1 MEVTWQM
8 LLTVCPLVFLASAI
22 DAIAGG
28 GGLISLPAYYLA
40 GLPPVMAAGSNKFS
54 ASFGTLMASV
64 KYARSGKVHWAAA
77 LFAVAG
83 ALPGAWFGAEM
94 LKIAPE
100 QFVRICLLVGVPAM
114 AVVMLVKKPKEN
126 EDEQAEKIKTWRERA
141 LCFVIGLLVGFY
153 DGFFGPG
160 TGTIL
165 ILLFTLLMKM
175 NAVTASGS
183 AKIVNLASNMA
194 ALGSFAFGGG
204 VLYALAFP
212 AMICSV
218 VGGYVGS
225 SLAIKGG
232 AKVIR
237 TVMLIVMAM
246 LLVKIAWDTFA
257 G

>member
-8 LLTVCPLVFLASAI
+8 ILTVCPLIFMASAI

-40 GLPPVMAAGSNKFS
+40 GLPPVLAAGSNKFS
-54 ASFGTLMASV
+54 ASFGTLIASV

-83 ALPGAWFGAEM
+83 ALPGSWFGAEM

-100 QFVRICLLVGVPAM
+100 ALVRVILLVGVPAM
-114 AVVMLVKKPKEN
+114 AVLMLIKKPEESGEN
-126 EDEQAEKIKTWRERA
+126 VTQAKSLRERTIC
-141 LCFVIGLLVGFY
+141 LVIGFAIGFY

-160 TGTIL
+160 TGTML
-165 ILLFTLLMKM
+165 IILFTLLIKM

-183 AKIVNLASNMA
+183 AKIVNLASNV
-194 ALGSFAFGGG
+194 GSLISFITGGC
-204 VLYALAFP
+204 VLYALAIP
-212 AMICSV
+212 AMFCAAI
-218 VGGYVGS
+218 GGYVGS

-237 TVMLIVMAM
+237 VVMLVVMAL
-246 LLVKIAWDTFA
+246 LLVKIALDTFA

>member
-1 MEVTWQM
+1 MVVTWQM

-54 ASFGTLMASV
+54 ASFGTLMASI
-64 KYARSGKVHWAAA
+64 KYGRSGKVHWAAA
-77 LFAVAG
+77 LFAVLG
-83 ALPGAWFGAEM
+83 ALPGSWFGAEM

-100 QFVRICLLVGVPAM
+100 ALVRVILLVGVPAM
-114 AVVMLVKKPKEN
+114 AVVMLIKKPEETGEN
-126 EDEQAEKIKTWRERA
+126 AAQVKTLRERA
-141 LCFVIGLLVGFY
+141 LCFAIGLAIGFY

-175 NAVTASGS
+175 SAVTASGS
-183 AKIVNLASNMA
+183 AKIVNLASNV
-194 ALGSFAFGGG
+194 GSLISFVTGGC
-204 VLYALAFP
+204 VLYALAIP
-212 AMICSV
+212 AMFCAAI
-218 VGGYVGS
+218 GGYVGS

-237 TVMLIVMAM
+237 VVMLIVMAM
-246 LLVKIAWDTFA
+246 LLVKIAIDTFA

>member
-40 GLPPVMAAGSNKFS
+40 GLPPVLAAGSNKFS

-64 KYARSGKVHWAAA
+64 KYGRSGNVHWRAAIW
-77 LFAVAG
+77 AVAG
-83 ALPGAWFGAEM
+83 ALPGAWLGAEA

-100 QFVRICLLVGVPAM
+100 SFVRICLLVGVPAM
-114 AVVMLVKKPKEN
+114 AVVMMLKKSEPDGTQTSPVQKP
-126 EDEQAEKIKTWRERA
+126 AECA
-141 LCFVIGLLVGFY
+141 LCLAIGLAIGFY

-165 ILLFTLLMKM
+165 ILLFTMLLKM
-175 NAVTASGS
+175 RAVQASGS
-183 AKIVNLASNMA
+183 AKIVNLASNVA
-194 ALGSFAFGGG
+194 ALASFAGGG
-204 VLYALAFP
+204 SVLYALAFP

-232 AKVIR
+232 AKLIR
-237 TVMLIVMAM
+237 AVMLVVMA
-246 LLVKIAWDTFA
+246 LLLAKIAMDTF
-257 G
+257 

>member
-8 LLTVCPLVFLASAI
+8 ILTVCPLIFMASAI

-40 GLPPVMAAGSNKFS
+40 GLPPVLAAGSNKFS
-54 ASFGTLMASV
+54 ASFGTLIASV

-77 LFAVAG
+77 IFAVLG
-83 ALPGAWFGAEM
+83 ALPGSWLGAEL

-100 QFVRICLLVGVPAM
+100 TLVRMILLIGVPAM
-114 AVVMLVKKPKEN
+114 AVVMLIKKPEETGEN
-126 EDEQAEKIKTWRERA
+126 VSQAKSARERL
-141 LCFVIGLLVGFY
+141 LCFAIGLAIGFY

-160 TGTIL
+160 TGTML
-165 ILLFTLLMKM
+165 IILFTLLIKM
-175 NAVTASGS
+175 NAVTASGT
-183 AKIVNLASNMA
+183 AKIVNLASNV
-194 ALGSFAFGGG
+194 GSLISFVTGGC
-204 VLYALAFP
+204 VLYALAIP
-212 AMICSV
+212 AMFCAAA
-218 VGGYVGS
+218 GGYVGS

-237 TVMLIVMAM
+237 VVMLVVMAM

>member
-8 LLTVCPLVFLASAI
+8 LLTVCPLIFMASSI

-40 GLPPVMAAGSNKFS
+40 GLPPVLAAGSNKFS
-54 ASFGTLMASV
+54 ASFGTLIASV
-64 KYARSGKVHWAAA
+64 KYVRSGKVHWAAA
-77 LFAVAG
+77 IFAVLG
-83 ALPGAWFGAEM
+83 ALPGSWLGAEL

-100 QFVRICLLVGVPAM
+100 TLVRMILLIGVPAM
-114 AVVMLVKKPKEN
+114 AVLMLIKKPEETGEN
-126 EDEQAEKIKTWRERA
+126 VSQAKSARERL
-141 LCFVIGLLVGFY
+141 LCFAIGLAIGFY

-160 TGTIL
+160 TGTML
-165 ILLFTLLMKM
+165 IILFTLLIKM
-175 NAVTASGS
+175 NAVTASGT
-183 AKIVNLASNMA
+183 AKIVNLASNV
-194 ALGSFAFGGG
+194 GSLISFVTGGC
-204 VLYALAFP
+204 VLYALAIP
-212 AMICSV
+212 AMFCAAL
-218 VGGYVGS
+218 GGYVGS

-237 TVMLIVMAM
+237 VVMLVVMAM

>member
-8 LLTVCPLVFLASAI
+8 LLTVCPLIFMASAI

-40 GLPPVMAAGSNKFS
+40 GLPPVLAAGSNKFS
-54 ASFGTLMASV
+54 ASFGTLIASV

-77 LFAVAG
+77 IFAVVG
-83 ALPGAWFGAEM
+83 ALPGSWLGAEL

-100 QFVRICLLVGVPAM
+100 TLVRMILLIGVPAM
-114 AVVMLVKKPKEN
+114 AVVMLIKKPEETGGN
-126 EDEQAEKIKTWRERA
+126 VSQAKSARERL
-141 LCFVIGLLVGFY
+141 LCFAIGLAIGFY

-160 TGTIL
+160 TGTML
-165 ILLFTLLMKM
+165 IILFTMLIKM
-175 NAVTASGS
+175 NAVTASGT
-183 AKIVNLASNMA
+183 AKIVNLASNV
-194 ALGSFAFGGG
+194 GSLISFVTGGC
-204 VLYALAFP
+204 VLYALAIP
-212 AMICSV
+212 AMFCAAA
-218 VGGYVGS
+218 GGYVGS

-237 TVMLIVMAM
+237 VVMLVVMAM

>member
-1 MEVTWQM
+1 MVVTWQM

-54 ASFGTLMASV
+54 ASFGTLMASF

-83 ALPGAWFGAEM
+83 ALPGAWFGAEV

-100 QFVRICLLVGVPAM
+100 TLVRMVLLIGVPVM
-114 AVVMLVKKPKEN
+114 AVVMLIKKPSES
-126 EDEQAEKIKTWRERA
+126 DADSADIKTGRERA
-141 LCFVIGLLVGFY
+141 LCFVIGLAVGFY

-165 ILLFTLLMKM
+165 ILLFTLLLKM
-175 NAVTASGS
+175 NAVTASGT
-183 AKIVNLASNMA
+183 AKIVNLASNV
-194 ALGSFAFGGG
+194 GSLVSFVSGGC
-204 VLYALAFP
+204 VIYALAFP
-212 AMICSV
+212 AMFCAAA
-218 VGGYVGS
+218 GGYVGS

-237 TVMLIVMAM
+237 VVMLIVMAL
-246 LLVKIAWDTFA
+246 LLVKIALDTFA